1 MSSPHRDGPAAPG
14 PTVEP
19 PIEPRPVLAAIGALD
34 MLAAAWAGLVWLPAH
49 RPRGT
54 AHPLGTFAEFVGL
67 DAVSDRRLTPVAY
80 PMAWGVVIGA
90 FLFGL
95 AAAVAGRTWRNAKL
109 VTCATCGR
117 RVVAP
122 RVFFGYRCLDPVH
135 PHRAASRT
143 AFAVVVGLLLLLVV
157 PGLLRSLHDHP
168 WSVWAW

>member
-1 MSSPHRDGPAAPG
+1 MSPPHRDGPATPG
-14 PTVEP
+14 PRDEP
-19 PIEPRPVLAAIGALD
+19 PIEPRPVLATLGALG
-34 MLAAAWAGLVWLPAH
+34 MLAAAWVGIVWLPAH

-54 AHPLGTFAEFVGL
+54 AHPLGAFAEFVGL
-67 DAVSDRRLTPVAY
+67 DAIADRRLKPVAY
-80 PMAWGVVIGA
+80 PMAWGIVIGA

-95 AAAVAGRTWRNAKL
+95 AALVAGRTWRNAKV

-122 RVFFGYRCLDPVH
+122 RVFFGYRCPDDVH

-143 AFAVVVGLLLLLVV
+143 GFAVVVGLLLLFGV
-157 PGLLRSLHDHP
+157 PRLLRSLQDSA